1 MDCEGRGLGVV
12 DNIVTIVNIVNNNNN
27 NIFIIVIIFNQE
39 GVNPASEALEVD
51 VLEGA

>member
-1 MDCEGRGLGVV
+1 MRGRGLRVV
-12 DNIVTIVNIVNNNNN
+12 NNIVIIVDIVNN

-39 GVNPASEALEVD
+39 GGNLTMEDLAVD